1 MSTVKLTI
9 NNKVVEAPDGMLLTE
24 AAKMAGIEIPTL
36 CYHPELQPYG
46 GCRLCLVRIEKMP
59 KLQTACTTK
68 VCNNMAVITDSPE
81 IAKARKGM
89 LE

>member
-1 MSTVKLTI
+1 MRVLIIMATVKLTI
-9 NNKVVEAPDGMLLTE
+9 NNKIVEAPDGMLLTE

-59 KLQTACTTK
+59 KLRLHAQQGYATT
-68 VCNNMAVITDSPE
+68 
-81 IAKARKGM
+81 
-89 LE
+89 